1 MFKLKRRYK
10 LLIIIS
16 ISIISI
22 FLIYHFI
29 YYKKEYIVSIGDY
42 LSTGKIFYSSNKNYN
57 EYLKEYYKD
66 KLIIKEF
73 CNENLS
79 SYDALYLLK
88 NNDSKIKHY
97 IKNANIIILNIGN
110 YELNNYKELSDE
122 IIIDYLN
129 NIYSILENIRKIND
143 KKIVLFNIFN
153 ESKKYDLINKKL
165 LSYSKEFNT
174 KYIDLNKLDI
184 DFYYNIN
191 EKFYFNG
198 KAYDKI
204 SKMIIK
210 ND

>member
-10 LLIIIS
+10 LLIIIFVS
-16 ISIISI
+16 ITSI
-22 FLIYHFI
+22 FIIYKFLNH
-29 YYKKEYIVSIGDY
+29 KKEYIVSIGDY
-42 LSTGKIFYSSNKNYN
+42 LSTGKILYSSNKNYN

-66 KLIIKEF
+66 KLIIKEY
-73 CNENLS
+73 CNENLL

-88 NNDSKIKHY
+88 NNETKIKYY

-165 LSYSKEFNT
+165 LSYSNEFNT

-191 EKFYFNG
+191 GKFYFNG